1 MAGSDP
7 VRVVITGGPGTGK
20 TTLLEELARRGFA
33 VEREVARAILREPG
47 GMELRAQDPLG
58 FALAMFDAE
67 VSAFARAADRAGPTI
82 YDRGLPDIVGFLR
95 LERLPVP
102 PDIERACRQMRYDGP
117 VFRTP
122 PWAAIFRQD
131 AQRIQNWEQARASD
145 EAVAR
150 AWADFGYAV
159 IDLPNTTVAVRA
171 DAIIAAIDAT
181 SV

>member
-33 VEREVARAILREPG
+33 VESEVARAILREPG

-58 FALAMFDAE
+58 FARAMFDAE

-95 LERLPVP
+95 LEGLAVP
-102 PDIERACRQMRYDGP
+102 PDIERACLERATTGRCSAPHHGRRYSVRMRNVSRIGRRLAP
-117 VFRTP
+117 ATKRWHGHGLISVMRSLTCP
-122 PWAAIFRQD
+122 T
-131 AQRIQNWEQARASD
+131 QRWPRG
-145 EAVAR
+145 R
-150 AWADFGYAV
+150 M
-159 IDLPNTTVAVRA
+159 P
-171 DAIIAAIDAT
+171 
-181 SV
+181 